1 MSARGAKYRYQIC
14 DPNSREPVTDPH
26 DIISASNKI
35 FECVLSALCC
45 MNEGG
50 SKLTYRAFLKLKNG
64 EHVSY
69 QPGESIS
76 IYAHNS
82 ETDVS
87 WVLQRMGGDLQ
98 PDQVVVLKQNSAPR
112 RATGTGP
119 PVEKAVTPRL
129 LIRHFLE
136 IHTPVSRKTVQLLAP
151 HCTKDEEK
159 HLLLKMG
166 GRDGI
171 KLYDEL
177 IKNTSAT
184 LMDLL
189 ATFESCRPDLNTL
202 LEVCPPF
209 VARQYSLIDEC
220 KEASPQ
226 ELNFAF
232 SNVDFPKDLSN
243 HNMVI
248 EDVTFKR
255 YTRKTGVSTG
265 YIHKL
270 WEEKLTGDSFP
281 RIFISFRTN
290 LNGFAH
296 PERVSDPLIM
306 ISAGTGIA
314 PFIGFLQQRRRFK
327 QQSSHVGESWLF
339 FGCRDPNYDLLFA
352 EELAG
357 FLEDST
363 LTHICLCFSRYSGD
377 LPSKLPAFLRSKAIV
392 PADCKYVQDCIA
404 SSCNSKKSVEDIA
417 DKLESI
423 QLDNS
428 LLNDFAIS
436 VRMVQL
442 VGESGGHV
450 RVCGDIHGM
459 MRGVAEAW
467 RDVFAQFKF
476 ADEEDP
482 KKAAESYLMQL
493 RKDKRYVEDAW
504 L

>member
-1 MSARGAKYRYQIC
+1 MSARACKYRYQIC
-14 DPNSREPVTDPH
+14 NPNSEEPVADPH
-26 DIISASNKI
+26 DIISNSNKI

-87 WVLQRMGGDLQ
+87 WVLERMGGDLQ
-98 PDQVVVLKQNSAPR
+98 PDQVVVLKQNASPR
-112 RATGTGP
+112 RAIASGP
-119 PVEKAVTPRL
+119 PVDKAVTPRL

-159 HLLLKMG
+159 DLLLKIS
-166 GRDGI
+166 GRDGT
-171 KLYDEL
+171 KLYNEL
-177 IKNTSAT
+177 IRNTSAT

-189 ATFESCRPDLNTL
+189 ATFESCHPDLTTI

-220 KEASPQ
+220 NEATPQ

-232 SNVDFPKDLSN
+232 SNVDFPDVSSN
-243 HNMVI
+243 HNMII
-248 EDVTFKR
+248 EGITFKR

-265 YIHKL
+265 FIHKL
-270 WEEKLTGDSFP
+270 WEEKLKCDYIP
-281 RIFISFRTN
+281 RIYISFRTS

-314 PFIGFLQQRRRFK
+314 PFIGFLQQRRRSK
-327 QQSSHVGESWLF
+327 QQFSQVGESWLF

-377 LPSKLPAFLRSKAIV
+377 LPSKLPAILRSRAIV
-392 PADCKYVQDCIA
+392 PPDCKYVQDCIA
-404 SSCNSKKSVEDIA
+404 SSCNLKNSVEDIA
-417 DKLESI
+417 DKLERVK
-423 QLDNS
+423 LDNS
-428 LLNDFAIS
+428 LPNEFVIS
-436 VRMVQL
+436 AKMMQL
-442 VGESGGHV
+442 VCENGGRV
-450 RVCGDIHGM
+450 RVSKSESFLFFSLIHL
-459 MRGVAEAW
+459 
-467 RDVFAQFKF
+467 VFM
-476 ADEEDP
+476 
-482 KKAAESYLMQL
+482 L
-493 RKDKRYVEDAW
+493 
-504 L
+504 